1 MDVTEATFETD
12 VIARSHEHPVVV
24 DFWAAWCGPCRALTP
39 VLEAQIAERD
49 GAVELAKVDVDAN
62 PGLSATFRVQG
73 IPAVKAF
80 KDGRVVSEFVGARS
94 PVAVS
99 SFLDELLAPPQTD
112 GVVDSLRESGELPEV
127 LASLDAG
134 DPERALDLLLEEIP
148 DASPDRRE
156 WLREL
161 ALAIFHDLGPED
173 PVTIAYRR
181 RLATALYLPGSAGR
195 RAAQRAVAARYE
207 RCAATPFFP
216 HAPS

>member
-1 MDVTEATFETD
+1 VDVTEATFESD

-39 VLEAQIAERD
+39 VLEAQIAERE
-49 GAVELAKVDVDAN
+49 GTVELAKVDVDAN
-62 PGLSATFRVQG
+62 PGLSAMFRVQG

-127 LASLDAG
+127 LAALENVDA
-134 DPERALDLLLEEIP
+134 ELALDLLLAQIT

-156 WLREL
+156 LLREL
-161 ALAIFHDLGPED
+161 ALAIFHDLGHED

-181 RLATALYLPGSAGR
+181 RLAAALY
-195 RAAQRAVAARYE
+195 
-207 RCAATPFFP
+207 
-216 HAPS
+216 